1 MVSEDIIVKC
11 LAGEAD
17 QHEIT
22 LLENWR
28 KASADNEKMY
38 QQMASLWQHSAN
50 IESRA
55 NIDTDAAWLKVQNTI
70 QKPVVKVVK
79 WPVKWLAAASVVLVI
94 GLSIFFFRPSQKEEL
109 LSAVATSTQQKIV
122 LKDGSEVTLM
132 KGELQYPE
140 QFNKG
145 KRQVILQSGT
155 AYFDISKDS
164 AHPFEITCQQTTV
177 TVLGTEFEIKNEG
190 SHTYVSVNEGK
201 VRFTTPSGTSILT
214 AGMFA
219 DYNADNQSLNTGSGF
234 SKNTTAYA
242 TRQLSYNGSSLQTV
256 VNDLKRFYPSYK
268 IDVPPA
274 IAQCKISGDYN
285 LEEGLQNILLVLAAT
300 LNAELE
306 FSEKTHTA
314 IIKGGLCT
322 P

>member
-17 QHEIT
+17 QHELS
-22 LLENWR
+22 LLESWR
-28 KASADNEKMY
+28 NASADNEKTY
-38 QQMASLWQHSAN
+38 QQMAKLWQHSAN
-50 IESRA
+50 IESRT
-55 NIDTDAAWLKVQNTI
+55 NIDTDAAWQKVQNKI
-70 QKPVVKVVK
+70 QDPVKVVQ
-79 WPVKWLAAASVVLVI
+79 WPVKWLAAASVVLLI
-94 GLSIFFFRPSQKEEL
+94 GLSIFFFRSPQKENL
-109 LSAVATSTQQKIV
+109 LSTVASSAQQKIV

-132 KGELQYPE
+132 KGEIQYPE
-140 QFNKG
+140 QFKNG
-145 KRQVILQSGT
+145 KRQVILKSGT

-201 VRFTTPSGTSILT
+201 VRFSTPSGTSILT

-242 TRQLSYNGSSLQTV
+242 TRQLSYSGSSLQTV
-256 VNDLKRFYPSYK
+256 VNDLKRFYPNYK
-268 IDVPPA
+268 IEVPPA

-306 FSEKTHTA
+306 FSEKQHTA
-314 IIKGGLCT
+314 IIKGGMCT